1 MCGFYAD
8 FKFNKIHCD
17 TLFIKQYQYFTLNLP
32 VIIEFFQHEGSS
44 MADTNQSIH
53 GEWSSRFAFI
63 LAATGSAVGLG
74 NIWKFPYITGENGG
88 GAFVIVYLICV
99 AAIGIPI
106 MIAET
111 MMGRRG
117 RQSPINT
124 LKSLTEEAGGHTH
137 WHYLGWLGV
146 IAGFL
151 ILSYYSVIA
160 GWSMAYVIKAFTG
173 SFSGESATQ
182 ISSMFS
188 DLQASPL
195 QQTFWHTIFMVATMA
210 VVARGVKGG
219 LEKAVRFLMPGLF
232 ILLMLLVAYAMTT
245 GAYLQGLEFLFKPD
259 FSELTAASVLTA
271 MGHAFFTLSLGMGA
285 IMVYGSYLPKN
296 ISIAKTAIMIAGAD
310 TLVALLAGIAIFPIV
325 FSNGLEAGSGP
336 GLIFETLPI
345 AFGSMTGGGLFGILF
360 FVLLVFAALSS
371 AISLIEP
378 AVAWCV
384 EHYEVERKQAC
395 IGMGFVTWLLGMG
408 TVFSFNEWSDVTIFG
423 ANFFEALDY
432 LTANLM
438 LPLGGLFIA
447 LFAGRIM
454 LAKDSKDELNLGNDT
469 LFDVWRF
476 LVSYVAP
483 AAVFIVFLNV
493 LGVFGIF
500 S

>member
-1 MCGFYAD
+1 MTGT
-8 FKFNKIHCD
+8 KK
-17 TLFIKQYQYFTLNLP
+17 
-32 VIIEFFQHEGSS
+32 
-44 MADTNQSIH
+44 SIH

-88 GAFVIVYLICV
+88 GAFVIVYLLCV
-99 AAIGIPI
+99 AVIGIPI

-124 LKSLTEEAGGHTH
+124 LETLTEEAGANKN

-160 GWSMAYVIKAFTG
+160 GWAMAYVVKAFTG
-173 SFSGESATQ
+173 SFSGESAAQ
-182 ISSMFS
+182 IKSLFS
-188 DLQASPL
+188 DLQASPV
-195 QQTFWHTIFMVATMA
+195 QQVFWHTAFLVATMS
-210 VVARGVKGG
+210 VVARGVQGG

-232 ILLMLLVAYAMTT
+232 VLLMLLVAYAMTT
-245 GAYLQGLEFLFKPD
+245 GAYMQGLEFLFKPE
-259 FSELTAASVLTA
+259 FSEMTGDSVLTA

-285 IMVYGSYLPKN
+285 IMVYGSYLPKD
-296 ISIAKTAIMIAGAD
+296 ISIAKTSILIAGAD
-310 TLVALLAGIAIFPIV
+310 TAVALLAGMAIFPIV
-325 FSNGLEAGSGP
+325 FANGLEASAGP
-336 GLIFETLPI
+336 GLIFQTLPI
-345 AFGSMTGGGLFGILF
+345 AFGNMTGGWLFGLLF

-378 AVAWCV
+378 AVAWVV
-384 EHYEVERKQAC
+384 ENYKVDRKKAS
-395 IGMGFVTWLLGMG
+395 IGMGLLTWFLGLG
-408 TVFSFNEWSDVTIFG
+408 TVFSEG
-423 ANFFEALDY
+423 FFEKIDY

-438 LPLGGLFIA
+438 LPLGGLCIA
-447 LFAGRIM
+447 LFAGHVM
-454 LAKDSKDELNLGNDT
+454 LQKHSQAELALDNET
-469 LFDVWRF
+469 EYAVWKF

-483 AAVFIVFLNV
+483 AAVFLVFLHV
-493 LGVFGIF
+493 LGVFG
-500 S
+500 